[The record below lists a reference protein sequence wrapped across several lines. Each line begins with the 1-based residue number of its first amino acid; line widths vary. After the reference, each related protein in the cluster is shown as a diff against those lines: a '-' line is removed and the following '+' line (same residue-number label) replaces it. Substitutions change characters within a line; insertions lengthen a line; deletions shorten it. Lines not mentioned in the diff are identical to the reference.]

1 MLTVDQLNK
10 HVEGINLDEMELP
23 QSRAAAK
30 ATPEEIVGKICG
42 VYQKARPI
50 LEFLANFGW
59 IIPQKWRDIIKAFIT
74 QFDKI
79 CPPA

>member
-1 MLTVDQLNK
+1 MLTLDQLNK
-10 HVEGINLDEMELP
+10 HVESVNIDEMQIP
-23 QSRAAAK
+23 HARGIK
-30 ATPEEIVGKICG
+30 ATPEEIMGKICG

-59 IIPQKWRDIIKAFIT
+59 IIPQKWRDIIKAFIA

>member
-10 HVEGINLDEMELP
+10 HVEGINIDEMQIP
-23 QSRAAAK
+23 HARAK
-30 ATPEEIVGKICG
+30 ATPEEIMGKICV

-59 IIPQKWRDIIKAFIT
+59 IIPQKWRDIIKAFIA